1 MDIVYWGK
9 YLMMVLF
16 GILLLL
22 LSLREC
28 LDTLNLTFK
37 PSNFLRYSMR
47 YMGLFILVYSVYCLI
62 IDSILIR

>member
-37 PSNFLRYSMR
+37 LSNFLRYSMR